1 MTDKILEYKIC
12 KETFPT
18 GYGSWKQ
25 LQLAELKHSMMWKRL
40 SSNFVRITN
49 LAYWVKL
56 KTFSTVHTLSIRHKH
71 YKQIAAALHYCDG
84 NLALLREHVDYNRLY
99 KVKFERYYQPGP

>member
-1 MTDKILEYKIC
+1 MTDKIVEYKIC

-49 LAYWVKL
+49 LA
-56 KTFSTVHTLSIRHKH
+56 
-71 YKQIAAALHYCDG
+71 
-84 NLALLREHVDYNRLY
+84 
-99 KVKFERYYQPGP
+99 FE